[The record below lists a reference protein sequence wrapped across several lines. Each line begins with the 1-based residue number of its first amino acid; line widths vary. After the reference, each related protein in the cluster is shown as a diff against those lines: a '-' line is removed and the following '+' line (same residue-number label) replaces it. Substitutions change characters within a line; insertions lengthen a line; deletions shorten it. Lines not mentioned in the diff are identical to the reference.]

1 MASFYCSM
9 ETIIRELEEREARA
23 MLSGNVGALAEFWSD
38 RLMVNSTANLIAG
51 KQTLLD
57 VVRSGR
63 LRFCRYERTITRLSC
78 VGELAVVTG
87 NEVTE
92 LVGIE
97 LEIFCSY
104 MNVWQTENQHWKLIA
119 RHVGL
124 IENRVKVKDS

>member
-1 MASFYCSM
+1 
-9 ETIIRELEEREARA
+9 

-78 VGELAVVTG
+78 VGELTVVTG

-104 MNVWQTENQHWKLIA
+104 LNVWQTENQHWKLIA

>member
-1 MASFYCSM
+1 M

-23 MLSGNVGALAEFWSD
+23 MLSGDVGELAELWSD

>member
-1 MASFYCSM
+1 M

-23 MLSGNVGALAEFWSD
+23 MLSGDVGAMAELWSD

-78 VGELAVVTG
+78 AGELAVVTG

-104 MNVWQTENQHWKLIA
+104 MNVWQTENHHWKLIA

-124 IENRVKVKDS
+124 IENRLKVKDS